1 MQLER
6 EDVYIYIYMYTLGR
20 SGSLQVQALQ
30 QQSLPSA
37 EVDNIYTKLQHTS
50 QHRPVQ
56 TKGAPRLPVRDY
68 LCLYTG
74 HILVYIITCV
84 HCSNCV
90 CTNVPGIH
98 VFGRQNKH
106 PAHPACTGQLYSD
119 YD

>member
-1 MQLER
+1 MGGGGDENGGGGMQLER
-6 EDVYIYIYMYTLGR
+6 EDVYMYTLGR
-20 SGSLQVQALQ
+20 SDSLQLQ
-30 QQSLPSA
+30 VQSLPSA

-74 HILVYIITCV
+74 HIIVYIITCV

-98 VFGRQNKH
+98 VFG
-106 PAHPACTGQLYSD
+106 
-119 YD
+119 